1 MPLPVKLRDVVDEM
15 EIQSDEWK
23 AYINRKTGELISIS
37 EEEEIGA
44 EGFDGEDDDHD
55 EDRGGEPAGQDGS
68 RPAVEDQGSPLVR

>member
-44 EGFDGEDDDHD
+44 RFRRTG
-55 EDRGGEPAGQDGS
+55 
-68 RPAVEDQGSPLVR
+68 